1 LSSNI
6 DDFEITEDTI
16 SRSSGVV
23 DVFSNNFDITFFN
36 QFPPNQERPRKF
48 SQLPFDH
55 EGGEDD
61 GLVSY
66 EYNLDFFRC
75 DDFTTLHNEKYH
87 VVFGGCSETEG
98 VGGNLNESW
107 AYKVYSELKEKYD
120 VGGYYSLARSGNG
133 WHKIALSL
141 INYVEKYGK
150 PTHFFVILPNVG
162 RNFYWDKEKKSW
174 KYLQKYVKRSS
185 RRKFI
190 QGDTPNKTHKPHP
203 EENLFDIDEYKRQYM
218 EFAIGWK
225 ILIAYC
231 KSNNIKILYSTW
243 SYEENDNFKKLDSQN
258 KLFFTL
264 NHQDCMKFILQRYPD
279 LNVVKKML
287 KKRDGHLGDVVHE
300 YWKSVFMEEIE
311 KRGLFND

>member
-1 LSSNI
+1 MSSNI

-75 DDFTTLHNEKYH
+75 DDFTSLHKQKYH
-87 VVFGGCSETEG
+87 IVFGGCSETEG

-107 AYKVYSELKEKYD
+107 AHKVYSELKKKYD

-264 NHQDCMKFILQRYPD
+264 SHQDCMKFILQRYPD